1 MSHPCDRMHTLTIT
15 DPVVRMGKLGLRDC
29 AAYARSQQV
38 KRLASQVSNLGL
50 SNSRNRALRGRGL
63 GEMESWEFPGRRRVK
78 KLLS

>member
-38 KRLASQVSNLGL
+38 KRLARFQIWFCPILETGL
-50 SNSRNRALRGRGL
+50 
-63 GEMESWEFPGRRRVK
+63 
-78 KLLS
+78 